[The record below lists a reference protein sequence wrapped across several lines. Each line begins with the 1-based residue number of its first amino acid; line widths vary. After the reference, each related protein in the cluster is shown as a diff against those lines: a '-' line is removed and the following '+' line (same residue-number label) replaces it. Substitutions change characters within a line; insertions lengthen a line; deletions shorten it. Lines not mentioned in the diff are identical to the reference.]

1 MRKAWW
7 LWMKLDSVEIQ
18 FQALGTVAILN
29 PRCECHCPW
38 QLAEIRKLSEAGGDP
53 TWPHHSGWLGGSLG
67 WQASNKQT
75 DWPRCWVVIWLLWTC
90 CSVRL
95 ILCCWCCSWLE
106 CEYSWV
112 EYCCTCCCW
121 CCCCCCSCWFGFCR
135 CILIRYI
142 SLYIIENDNQ
152 IDAVSTA
159 LKWITPLD
167 HLFLY
172 LSLLICFFTFSIY
185 I

>member
-1 MRKAWW
+1 MR
-7 LWMKLDSVEIQ
+7 
-18 FQALGTVAILN
+18 
-29 PRCECHCPW
+29 R
-38 QLAEIRKLSEAGGDP
+38 R
-53 TWPHHSGWLGGSLG
+53 WPHPDHTAPCAVVGWRSLCWF
-67 WQASNKQT
+67 WQTKQT

-112 EYCCTCCCW
+112 EYCCTCCC
-121 CCCCCCSCWFGFCR
+121 CCCCCSCCCCCWFGFCR

-159 LKWITPLD
+159 LEWKTPLD
-167 HLFLY
+167 HFFFISLSFSFDLLLHFFYIYILY
-172 LSLLICFFTFSIY
+172 ISILILSLLYCWNWIQARKEKIDTSH
-185 I
+185 